1 MLCLNHKVSKF
12 TASHN
17 SNLSHDW
24 NDIQV
29 IIDRR
34 PLRDFV
40 ARAPTSRSACGGAL
54 QNEISHAERAFSL
67 LLAGG
72 ALAHDM
78 KLTAGGRELHDVCG
92 EDEIRTRG
100 TVNPYVSLA
109 NWWFQPLTHL
119 SGNAFLREIR

>member
-24 NDIQV
+24 NDIQF

-40 ARAPTSRSACGGAL
+40 AGAPTSRSACSGAL
-54 QNEISHAERAFSL
+54 NDEISHAERAFSL
-67 LLAGG
+67 LLERSA
-72 ALAHDM
+72 
-78 KLTAGGRELHDVCG
+78 TPEQRERQADIADLLL
-92 EDEIRTRG
+92 EEMLKRK
-100 TVNPYVSLA
+100 
-109 NWWFQPLTHL
+109 
-119 SGNAFLREIR
+119 

>member
-17 SNLSHDW
+17 SNLSHNW

-40 ARAPTSRSACGGAL
+40 ARAPTSRSACSGAL
-54 QNEISHAERAFSL
+54 NDEISHAERVFSL

-72 ALAHDM
+72 ALAHAM
-78 KLTAGGRELHDVCG
+78 KPGAMR
-92 EDEIRTRG
+92 RA
-100 TVNPYVSLA
+100 S
-109 NWWFQPLTHL
+109 
-119 SGNAFLREIR
+119 

>member
-1 MLCLNHKVSKF
+1 MLCPNHKVSKF
-12 TASHN
+12 TTSHN

-54 QNEISHAERAFSL
+54 NDEISHAERAFSL
-67 LLAGG
+67 LLERSA
-72 ALAHDM
+72 
-78 KLTAGGRELHDVCG
+78 TPEQRERQVDIADLLL
-92 EDEIRTRG
+92 EEM
-100 TVNPYVSLA
+100 LK
-109 NWWFQPLTHL
+109 
-119 SGNAFLREIR
+119 EK